1 MGGVIEMAI
10 REANVSNYDDMIKEG
25 FVIVDLYGENC
36 NPCKMLSK
44 VIEELNYELD
54 FINIV
59 KVNITQNQYIAVK
72 NDVSAVPT
80 ILFMKDG
87 RVLERNL
94 GFMNLEQAKEKIGKY
109 LYY

>member
-1 MGGVIEMAI
+1 MSV
-10 REANVSNYDDMIKEG
+10 REANVNNYDEMIKEG

-36 NPCKMLSK
+36 NPCKMFSK

-54 FINIV
+54 FVNVV
-59 KVNITQNQYIAVK
+59 KVNTTQNRDIAVR

-87 RVLERNL
+87 KVLERQL
-94 GFMNLEQAKEKIGKY
+94 GFMNLEQVKEKIGQY
-109 LYY
+109 LY